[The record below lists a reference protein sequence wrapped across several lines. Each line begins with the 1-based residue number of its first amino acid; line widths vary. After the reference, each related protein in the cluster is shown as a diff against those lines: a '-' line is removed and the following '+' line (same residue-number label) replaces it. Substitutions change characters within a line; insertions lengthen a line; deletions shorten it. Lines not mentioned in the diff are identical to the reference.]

1 MNNKKNRGMNEI
13 PMSRRDHV
21 NYDRTDFTYIS
32 RWSHIPLP
40 ENNRIMKYLR
50 KNFKPL
56 KNLSYK
62 IIGQP
67 ALYRH
72 ITPLPNYKPDVVT
85 SDVVKND
92 LIIHVCASVYVE
104 KIYSNGDIYIHIP
117 KDYLDDPDPKCDF
130 SMITDIGALS
140 KENMYFSEVVN
151 GIRGYEFETLKKI
164 AETI

>member
-1 MNNKKNRGMNEI
+1 
-13 PMSRRDHV
+13 
-21 NYDRTDFTYIS
+21 
-32 RWSHIPLP
+32 
-40 ENNRIMKYLR
+40 
-50 KNFKPL
+50 
-56 KNLSYK
+56 
-62 IIGQP
+62 
-67 ALYRH
+67 
-72 ITPLPNYKPDVVT
+72 
-85 SDVVKND
+85 

-117 KDYLDDPDPKCDF
+117 KDYLDDPDPQCDF